1 MVNTTLPNRH
11 LLLMTLGLTYITI
24 GMLGALPGA
33 SLIRLASNTHVSL
46 EVAWFMFTI
55 TAFCNMLGIDPS
67 GFLVTSIQPKYLA
80 MMGLFLLGSISTPP
94 ALTHPSPGLG
104 LDRMARG

>member
-33 SLIRLASNTHVSL
+33 SLI
-46 EVAWFMFTI
+46 
-55 TAFCNMLGIDPS
+55 
-67 GFLVTSIQPKYLA
+67 
-80 MMGLFLLGSISTPP
+80 
-94 ALTHPSPGLG
+94 
-104 LDRMARG
+104 